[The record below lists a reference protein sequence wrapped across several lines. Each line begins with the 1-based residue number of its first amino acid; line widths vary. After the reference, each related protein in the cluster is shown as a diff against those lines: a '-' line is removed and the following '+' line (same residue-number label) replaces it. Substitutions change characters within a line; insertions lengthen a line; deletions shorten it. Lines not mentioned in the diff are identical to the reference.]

1 MLTEKMQSALNDQIN
16 MEFASAHIY
25 LGMEAYFES
34 IDLPGAASWMRAQF
48 QEEEIHAFKLFDYV
62 HERDGDVELAAIE
75 APAMSYDSPLAAF
88 EAALGHERKVSASI
102 HGLVDLAI
110 AEKDHPTQSFLKW
123 FVDEQVEEEA
133 TASAIVK
140 QLKLVGN
147 QGHSLFMVDRE
158 LGQRT
163 PPAPAGEDTAE

>member
-102 HGLVDLAI
+102 HSLVDLAM

-133 TASAIVK
+133 APDEIV
-140 QLKLVGN
+140 QRLKMLGDSP
-147 QGHSLFMVDRE
+147 QPLYMLDRE
-158 LGQRT
+158 LGSR
-163 PPAPAGEDTAE
+163 E